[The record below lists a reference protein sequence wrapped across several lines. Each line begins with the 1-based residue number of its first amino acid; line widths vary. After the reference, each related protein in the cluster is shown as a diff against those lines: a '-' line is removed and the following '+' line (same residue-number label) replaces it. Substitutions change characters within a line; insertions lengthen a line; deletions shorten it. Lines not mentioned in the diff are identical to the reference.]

1 MGRIAV
7 MGAGAWGTTFALL
20 CQRTGE
26 DVTLWVRRPGLA
38 ERMRTTRRNDDYLP
52 GIALPDGLHV
62 TADAQETLDGADL
75 VVIAVPSLGLVEQL
89 GAWGPAVPADATLAS
104 LIKGLDPTTGR
115 FASRVI
121 SDVLDCD
128 PDRVVAVSG
137 PNLALECA
145 LGRPSA
151 TVVACHDLA
160 RAERVQRAIM
170 SPVLRAYTNPDR
182 IGVEVGGVVK
192 NVIAIA
198 AGVAQG
204 LGHGANTTA
213 FLVTR
218 GLAEMMRL
226 GVALGADPL
235 TFSGLA
241 GVGDLMATCAS
252 PDSRN
257 RTLGERLGRGER
269 LSDIEASMR
278 TVAEGVR
285 AAPVLARIAAEL
297 GVDMPMVD
305 AVVAVCHEGADIV
318 ATGEALLSRPPRS
331 ELGEANDGTL
341 SRPRP

>member
-1 MGRIAV
+1 

-20 CQRTGE
+20 CHRTGQRNGQRTGE
-26 DVTLWVRRPGLA
+26 EVSLWARRAELA
-38 ERMRTTRRNDDYLP
+38 ERMRSTGRNDDYLP
-52 GIALPDGLHV
+52 GIDLPAGMRI
-62 TADAQETLDGADL
+62 TADAEEALEDADL
-75 VVIAVPSLGLVEQL
+75 VVVAVPSLGLAQQL
-89 GAWGPAVPADATLAS
+89 ARWGHAVPPDATLAS
-104 LIKGLDPTTGR
+104 LVKGLDPTSGR

-121 SDVLDCD
+121 SDALGCD

-151 TVVACHDLA
+151 TVVACPDRA

-182 IGVEVGGVVK
+182 VGVEVAGVVK

-257 RTLGERLGRGER
+257 RTVGERLGRGEA
-269 LSDIEASMR
+269 LADIEASMR

-285 AAPVLARIAAEL
+285 AAPVLARIAAEQ
-297 GVDMPMVD
+297 GVDMPMVA
-305 AVVAVCHEGADIV
+305 AVVAVCHAGADIA
-318 ATGEALLSRPPRS
+318 ATGEALLARPPRS
-331 ELGEANDGTL
+331 EW
-341 SRPRP
+341 